1 MILNPKDNK
10 TLRNL
15 IAKFYKDRTVWIMV
29 LVKKAHNY
37 IPRAKVIELM
47 ELKVKGE
54 LVVDNEVNKANEV
67 DLPLDNLLVGSINN
81 IKVIVKKEP
90 RLSLVI
96 RFSKPKKVQVINLLL
111 SNEEVEAKWHKAL

>member
-96 RFSKPKKVQVINLLL
+96 RFSKPKKV
-111 SNEEVEAKWHKAL
+111 